1 VVTPNSFIEDTS
13 VLVAGTFL
21 LVRGSVEQYVKRPQ
35 VFGAMM
41 GVLGVSESIFPSS
54 RFPYAPHTLAIGLA
68 GAFSGLAASTVTWLS
83 IVGIGIATLSP
94 HDCLVE
100 GVQASCVFLLVAL
113 SHRYSKSLVLQGAAM
128 GAGSAIGL
136 SLTKFLGGSPTESLT
151 SYWTIPANLFAFATL
166 SVVINDAI
174 VRSQST
180 RLRIEAQQSR
190 QLAAEANYANLRSR
204 VHPHFLFNVLNSIA
218 ALCTI
223 SPKEASEV
231 TVELGRL
238 MRRSLEM
245 DLRQGISIRE
255 EMVTVQSYLGIEMK
269 RFPGKFSV
277 DIDVKGFEE
286 LVVPAYSI
294 QTLVENAILH
304 GVSRKSGP
312 GKVCISVRKTSRF
325 VSIRVVDDGFGLSPG
340 KEYIKSDRGLGILR
354 AQLKLDSRYMG
365 TLHLVGRPKGGAIV
379 AFKVRVQK

>member
-1 VVTPNSFIEDTS
+1 MVTPNSLIEDTS

-21 LVRGSVEQYVKRPQ
+21 LVRGPVEQYVKRPQ

-41 GVLGVSESIFPSS
+41 GILGVSEAIFPSS

-68 GAFSGLAASTVTWLS
+68 GAFSGLSATTVTWLS
-83 IVGIGIATLSP
+83 IVGIGIATLTP
-94 HDCLVE
+94 QDCLIEV
-100 GVQASCVFLLVAL
+100 VQASFVFLLITL
-113 SHRYSKSLVLQGAAM
+113 IRLYSKSFVLQGVAM
-128 GAGSAIGL
+128 AVGSAIGL
-136 SLTKFLGGSPTESLT
+136 SITKVLGGSLTESLT
-151 SYWTIPANLFAFATL
+151 SYWTVPANLFAFATL
-166 SVVINDAI
+166 TVVINDAI
-174 VRSQST
+174 VRSQSA
-180 RLRIEAQQSR
+180 RLRIEAQESR

-238 MRRSLEM
+238 LRRSLEM
-245 DLRQGISIRE
+245 DLRQGITIRE

-269 RFPGKFSV
+269 RFPGKFTV
-277 DIDVKGFEE
+277 EIDVEGFED

-304 GVSRKSGP
+304 GVSRKSGR
-312 GKVCISVRKTSRF
+312 GKVCISVRRTNRF
-325 VSIRVVDDGFGLSPG
+325 VSIRVVDDGLGLNPG

-365 TLHLVGRPKGGAIV
+365 TLHLVGRPKGGTIV
-379 AFKVRVQK
+379 AFKIKVQK